1 MGKKRQP
8 SRRELHV
15 MSLVFLLLGLI
26 APAPLNLLS
35 NMMEAQY
42 VRYLIFVALTIIAL
56 RYSGISISVI
66 SKGRKLLVVAA
77 VIVAV
82 GNAFFLWSLNQ
93 SGGLTF
99 AEVPSIIYFSAF
111 ILFGVGLCEEFLFRG
126 GIQTVLGAEIG
137 KRRGWIVASVI
148 FAAFHLPEYWGP
160 PLFTSVAVSIV
171 FLLGLGAGYL
181 YLRTGNLLL
190 SISLHSS
197 FDMFGWMRIVDAGL
211 SPPPPDL
218 NDMAIVTALIIL
230 IVLALSLRDF
240 SPRRR
245 NSIQTTVSLDAQRTI
260 HVTRTTS
267 LSAR

>member
-1 MGKKRQP
+1 M
-8 SRRELHV
+8 HV

-26 APAPLNLLS
+26 APAPTNLLP

-56 RYSGISISVI
+56 RYSGVSISVI
-66 SKGRKLLVVAA
+66 SKGHKLLVVAA

-82 GNAFFLWSLNQ
+82 GNAFSLWSLNQ

-99 AEVPSIIYFSAF
+99 SEVPSIIYFSAF

-137 KRRGWIVASVI
+137 RRGGWIVASVI

-160 PLFTSVAVSIV
+160 PLFTSVAVGIV
-171 FLLGLGAGYL
+171 FLVGLGAGYL

-190 SISLHSS
+190 SIALHSS
-197 FDMFGWMRIVDAGL
+197 FDMFGWMRIVGAGL

-218 NDMAIVTALIIL
+218 NDIAIVTALIIL
-230 IVLALSLRDF
+230 ILLAISLRDF

-245 NSIQTTVSLDAQRTI
+245 NLIQTTARSAAQQTMD
-260 HVTRTTS
+260 VALATS
-267 LSAR
+267 SSAR